1 MPENTPDISLD
12 ETLETLR
19 SQAEVR
25 WGADFVS
32 EHQDLL
38 ELAASYVVNV
48 GNNLPEVET
57 EPGFYQ

>member
-1 MPENTPDISLD
+1 MPEDTPDISMD

-19 SQAEVR
+19 RQAEAR
-25 WGADFVS
+25 WGSDYVAA
-32 EHQDLL
+32 HQDLL
-38 ELAASYVVNV
+38 ELAASYVVSV